1 MSETNSIKGR
11 HIVLPVKGMSCASC
25 AARIEKKVGEVDG
38 VDQAGVNFGAESVTV
53 DFDPDRTSPESIIQT
68 IKKIGFSVPTV
79 KRTFPVEAMTCASCV
94 SRVEKK
100 LRSLEGVTDAQVNLA
115 NERATVE
122 YLESRLGMKDFQD
135 ALEQIGYHVP
145 QEEIENLSNRDL
157 EEERHRQETR
167 LLTLKLVF
175 SGFAG
180 ALIMAGGMRDTLG
193 FLPAWE
199 PATYHFLF
207 FLLATPVQFWGG
219 WQFYRGAWTG
229 LKHGYADMNTLIAVG
244 TSVAYAYSVFAT
256 FFPSALKTFGSEV
269 LVYYDTSAMIITLV
283 LMGRLLEA
291 RAKGRASDAIKK
303 LIGLQPKTARV
314 EREGRE
320 LDIPVEQVVQD
331 DILLVRPGE
340 KIPVDGVLV
349 EWPTTIDESMI
360 TGESIPVEKQV
371 GDPVI
376 GASIN
381 KTGYFKMKAT
391 RLGKD
396 SVLAHII
403 KMVEEAQGS
412 KAPAQRLAD
421 QVAGIFVPTVIGLAS
436 LAFIV
441 WWVWGS
447 SLAVLP
453 TDPFLFAMMIFISVM
468 IIACPCALGL
478 ATPTAIMVGTGRGA
492 ELGVLIKGG
501 EILEQA
507 QKIDTVVFDKTGTL
521 TLGQPEVTDI
531 FIPPEQDMNDI
542 ELLSLAASLEK
553 GSEHP
558 LGEAVVAA
566 AAKRDILLAP
576 MEDFRALPGFGVQA
590 RVDGHDVVLGNRKLM
605 EEAGL
610 DLSGVE
616 NELEEWTREGKTPM
630 LVQVDGRLGGVMAA
644 ADQIKPHAIEA
655 VARLKQKGMKVVMIT
670 GDHALTARAVA
681 DVLGI
686 DEVLAE
692 VLPGDKANE
701 VKQLMEQ
708 GRFVAMVGDGIN
720 DAPALA
726 QAHIGIAMGS
736 GTDIA
741 METSDITL
749 MSQNLNAVV
758 DAIELSRSTLRKIK
772 QNLFWAFFYNILGIP
787 IAAGLLYPT
796 YGILLKPLFA
806 AAAMS
811 FSSVSVVSNSLLLKR
826 FKPTRESAR
835 S

>member
-1 MSETNSIKGR
+1 MSETYTFKGR
-11 HIVLPVKGMSCASC
+11 HLTLPVKGMTCASC
-25 AARIEKKVGEVDG
+25 ASRIEKKVGELDG
-38 VDQAGVNFGAESVTV
+38 VDQAGVNFGSESITV
-53 DFDPDRTSPESIIQT
+53 DFDPDRTSSDLIIQT
-68 IKKIGFSVPTV
+68 IEKIGFSVPTV
-79 KRTFPVEAMTCASCV
+79 KATFPVEGMTCASCV

-122 YLESRLGMKDFQD
+122 YLESHLGMKDFQN

-145 QEEIENLSNRDL
+145 QTEIENLSNRDL
-157 EEERHRQETR
+157 EQERHRQETR
-167 LLTLKLVF
+167 LLTLKLAV
-175 SGFAG
+175 SGFA
-180 ALIMAGGMRDTLG
+180 ALLIMAGGMRDMLG
-193 FLPAWE
+193 FLPAWQ
-199 PATYHFLF
+199 PATYHFIF

-219 WQFYRGAWTG
+219 GQFYKGTWTG

-244 TSVAYAYSVFAT
+244 TTVAYAYSVFAT
-256 FFPSALKTFGSEV
+256 FFPSVLKTFGPEV
-269 LVYYDTSAMIITLV
+269 LVYYDTSAMIIALV

-340 KIPVDGVLV
+340 KVPVDGVLV
-349 EWPTTIDESMI
+349 EWPTTIDESVI
-360 TGESIPVEKQV
+360 TGESMPVEKQV
-371 GDPVI
+371 GDSVI

-381 KTGYFKMKAT
+381 KTGYFKMRAT

-412 KAPAQRLAD
+412 KAPVQRLAD

-436 LAFIV
+436 LAFVI
-441 WWVWGS
+441 WWVWGA
-447 SLAVLP
+447 SLTALP
-453 TDPFLFAMMIFISVM
+453 TDSFLFAMMIFISVM

-501 EILEQA
+501 EILEQV
-507 QKIDTVVFDKTGTL
+507 QKVDTVVFDKTGTL

-531 FIPPEQDMNDI
+531 AIAPDQDMNDI
-542 ELLSLAASLEK
+542 ELLALAAALEK

-566 AAKRDILLAP
+566 ANKRDMVLPP
-576 MEDFRALPGFGVQA
+576 MQDFVVLPGFGAQA
-590 RVDGHDVVLGNRKLM
+590 RVDGHTVVIGNRKLM
-605 EEAGL
+605 EEADL
-610 DLSGVE
+610 DLSSVE
-616 NELEEWTREGKTPM
+616 TELGAWTREGKTPM
-630 LVQVDGRLGGVMAA
+630 LVQVDGRLGGVIAA
-644 ADQIKPHAIEA
+644 ADQIKPHAKEA

-670 GDHALTARAVA
+670 GDHARTAQAVA

-692 VLPGDKANE
+692 VLPGDKANA
-701 VKQLMEQ
+701 VKRLMEQ

-726 QAHIGIAMGS
+726 QAHIGIALGS

-749 MSQNLNAVV
+749 MSRNLNAVV

-787 IAAGLLYPT
+787 IAAGVLYPA

-826 FKPTRESAR
+826 FKPNR
-835 S
+835 

>member
-1 MSETNSIKGR
+1 MSETNTIKGS
-11 HIVLPVKGMSCASC
+11 HITFPVKGMTCASC
-25 AARIEKKVGEVDG
+25 ATRIEKKVGELEG
-38 VDQAGVNFGAESVTV
+38 VDQADVNFAAESITV
-53 DFDPDRTSPESIIQT
+53 DFDSDRTSPESIIQT
-68 IKKIGFSVPTV
+68 IEKIGFNVPTV
-79 KRTFPVEAMTCASCV
+79 KRVFPVEGMTCASCV

-100 LRSLEGVTDAQVNLA
+100 LRSLEGVTDAQINLA

-145 QEEIENLSNRDL
+145 QMEIENLSNRDL

-167 LLTLKLVF
+167 RLTLKLVF

-180 ALIMAGGMRDTLG
+180 ALIMAGGMRDALG

-219 WQFYRGAWTG
+219 WQFYKGTWTG
-229 LKHGYADMNTLIAVG
+229 LRHGYADMNTLIAVG

-256 FFPSALKTFGSEV
+256 FFPSALKTFGPEV
-269 LVYYDTSAMIITLV
+269 LVYYDTSAMIIALV

-303 LIGLQPKTARV
+303 LIGLQPKFARV
-314 EREGRE
+314 ERLGQE
-320 LDIPVEQVVQD
+320 LDIPVDQVVQD
-331 DILLVRPGE
+331 DIVLVRPGE
-340 KIPVDGVLV
+340 KIPVDGILV
-349 EWPTTIDESMI
+349 EGPTTIDESMI
-360 TGESIPVEKQV
+360 TGESIPVEKQIE
-371 GDPVI
+371 DPVI

-381 KTGYFKMKAT
+381 KTGYFKMRAT

-421 QVAGIFVPTVIGLAS
+421 QVAAVFVPTVIGLAS

-441 WWVWGS
+441 WWVWGA
-447 SLAVLP
+447 SLAALP

-478 ATPTAIMVGTGRGA
+478 ATPTAIMVGTGRAA
-492 ELGVLIKGG
+492 ELGILIKGG
-501 EILEQA
+501 AVLEQA
-507 QKIDTVVFDKTGTL
+507 QRIDTVVFDKTGTL

-531 FIPPEQDMNDI
+531 SIPPDQNMNDT

-566 AAKRDILLAP
+566 AKKRDIVLPP
-576 MEDFRALPGFGVQA
+576 MQDFKVLPGFGVQA
-590 RVDGHDVVLGNRKLM
+590 RVEGHDVVIGNRKLM

-610 DLSGVE
+610 DLSSVE
-616 NELEEWTREGKTPM
+616 NELEAWTREGKTPM
-630 LVQVDGRLGGVMAA
+630 LVQVDGRLGGAMAA

-655 VARLKQKGMKVVMIT
+655 VARLKQKGMKVIMIT

-681 DVLGI
+681 DELGI
-686 DEVLAE
+686 DDVLAE

-787 IAAGLLYPT
+787 IAAGMLYPA

-826 FKPTRESAR
+826 FRPSR
-835 S
+835 

>member
-1 MSETNSIKGR
+1 MSETNTIKNQ
-11 HIVLPVKGMSCASC
+11 HLTFPVKGMTCASC
-25 AARIEKKVGEVDG
+25 ASRIEKKVGELDG
-38 VDQAGVNFGAESVTV
+38 VDQAGVNFAAESVTV
-53 DFDPDRTSPESIIQT
+53 DFDPDRTSSDSIIQA
-68 IKKIGFSVPTV
+68 IEKIGFNVPTM
-79 KRTFPVEAMTCASCV
+79 KRVFPVEGMTCASCV

-115 NERATVE
+115 SERATVE
-122 YLESRLGMKDFQD
+122 YLESRLGMKDFQG

-145 QEEIENLSNRDL
+145 QAEIENLSNRDL
-157 EEERHRQETR
+157 EEERNRQETR
-167 LLTLKLVF
+167 RLTLKLVF
-175 SGFAG
+175 SGLAG

-199 PATYHFLF
+199 PSTWHALF

-219 WQFYRGAWTG
+219 WQFYRGTWTG

-244 TSVAYAYSVFAT
+244 TSVAYGYSVFAT
-256 FFPSALKTFGSEV
+256 FFPSALKTFGPEV
-269 LVYYDTSAMIITLV
+269 LVYYDTSAMIIALV

-303 LIGLQPKTARV
+303 LMGLQPKTARV

-320 LDIPVEQVVQD
+320 LDIPVEQVVQG
-331 DILLVRPGE
+331 DIILVRPGE
-340 KIPVDGVLV
+340 KIPVDGILL
-349 EWPTTIDESMI
+349 EGPTTIDESMI
-360 TGESIPVEKQV
+360 TGESLPVEKNMD
-371 GDPVI
+371 DPVI

-381 KTGYFKMKAT
+381 KTGYFKMRAT

-421 QVAGIFVPTVIGLAS
+421 QVAAIFVPTVIGLAS
-436 LAFIV
+436 LAFMV
-441 WWVWGS
+441 WWVFGDT
-447 SLAVLP
+447 LAALP
-453 TDPFLFAMMIFISVM
+453 TDPLLFAMMIFISVM

-478 ATPTAIMVGTGRGA
+478 ATPTAIMVGTGRAA
-492 ELGVLIKGG
+492 ELGILIKGG

-531 FIPPEQDMNDI
+531 FISPGQDMN
-542 ELLSLAASLEK
+542 ETQLLSLAASLEK

-566 AAKRDILLAP
+566 AKKRDLIVSA
-576 MEDFRALPGFGVQA
+576 MQDFKVLPGFGVQA
-590 RVDGHDVVLGNRKLM
+590 RVEGHDVVIGNRKLM

-610 DLSGVE
+610 DLSSVE
-616 NELEEWTREGKTPM
+616 NELEKWTRQGKTPL
-630 LVQVDGRLGGVMAA
+630 LVQVDGRLGGAMAA
-644 ADQIKPHAIEA
+644 ADQIKPHALEA
-655 VARLKQKGMKVVMIT
+655 VARLKQKGMKVIMIT
-670 GDHALTARAVA
+670 GDHARTARAVA
-681 DVLGI
+681 DVMGI

-692 VLPGDKANE
+692 VLPGDKARE

-736 GTDIA
+736 GTDVA

-749 MSQNLNAVV
+749 MSQNLNAVG

-787 IAAGLLYPT
+787 IAAGVLYPA

-826 FKPTRESAR
+826 FKPSRESIR
-835 S
+835 

>member
-1 MSETNSIKGR
+1 MSETNTIKDR
-11 HIVLPVKGMSCASC
+11 HIVLPVKGMTCASC
-25 AARIEKKVGEVDG
+25 ASRIEKKVGELDG
-38 VDQAGVNFGAESVTV
+38 VDQAGVNFAAESITV
-53 DFDPDRTSPESIIQT
+53 DFDPDRTSHESIIQT
-68 IKKIGFSVPTV
+68 IEKIGFSVPTV
-79 KRTFPVEAMTCASCV
+79 KQVFPVEGMTCASCV

-100 LRSLEGVTDAQVNLA
+100 LRSLDGVTDAQVNLA
-115 NERATVE
+115 SERATVE

-135 ALEQIGYHVP
+135 ALEQIGYHVS
-145 QEEIENLSNRDL
+145 QGEIKNLSSRDL

-167 LLTLKLVF
+167 QLTLKLVF
-175 SGFAG
+175 SGLAG
-180 ALIMAGGMRDTLG
+180 ILIMAGGMRDSLG

-199 PATYHFLF
+199 PSTYYGLF

-219 WQFYRGAWTG
+219 WQFYKGTWTG

-244 TSVAYAYSVFAT
+244 TSVAYAYSAFAT
-256 FFPSALKTFGSEV
+256 FFPSALKTFGAEV
-269 LVYYDTSAMIITLV
+269 LVYYDTSAMIIALV
-283 LMGRLLEA
+283 LMGRLMEA

-303 LIGLQPKTARV
+303 LIGLQPKFARV
-314 EREGRE
+314 ERLGKE
-320 LDIPVEQVVQD
+320 LDIPIDQVIQG
-331 DILLVRPGE
+331 DIVLVRPGE
-340 KIPVDGVLV
+340 KIPVDGILL
-349 EWPTTIDESMI
+349 EGPTTIDESMI
-360 TGESIPVEKQV
+360 TGESIPVEKQI
-371 GDPVI
+371 GDSVI

-381 KTGYFKMKAT
+381 KTGYFKMRAT

-421 QVAGIFVPTVIGLAS
+421 QVAAIFVPTVIGLAS

-441 WWVWGS
+441 WWVWGAS
-447 SLAVLP
+447 MTTLP

-478 ATPTAIMVGTGRGA
+478 ATPTAIMVGTGRAA
-492 ELGVLIKGG
+492 ELGILIKGG

-521 TLGQPEVTDI
+521 TLGQPEVVDI
-531 FIPPEQDMNDI
+531 FVTPELGMSEI

-566 AAKRDILLAP
+566 AKKRDIIVSS
-576 MEDFRALPGFGVQA
+576 MQDFKVLPGFGAQA
-590 RVDGHDVVLGNRKLM
+590 RVEGHDVVIGNRKLM
-605 EEAGL
+605 KEAGL
-610 DLSGVE
+610 DLSSVE
-616 NELEEWTREGKTPM
+616 SELEEWTREGKTPM
-630 LVQVDGRLGGVMAA
+630 LIQVDGRLAGAMSA
-644 ADQIKPHAIEA
+644 ADQIKPHAIDA
-655 VARLKQKGMKVVMIT
+655 LARLKKKGMKVVMIT
-670 GDHALTARAVA
+670 GDHSLTARAVA
-681 DVLGI
+681 DTLGI

-701 VKQLMEQ
+701 VKQLMAQ

-736 GTDIA
+736 GSDIA

-787 IAAGLLYPT
+787 IAAGVLYPA

-826 FKPTRESAR
+826 FQPFRES
-835 S
+835 SH

>member
-1 MSETNSIKGR
+1 MSETNTIKDR
-11 HIVLPVKGMSCASC
+11 HITLPVKGMSCASC
-25 AARIEKKVGEVDG
+25 ASRIEKKVGELDG
-38 VDQAGVNFGAESVTV
+38 VDQAGVNFGSESITV
-53 DFDPDRTSPESIIQT
+53 DFDPDRTSSESIIQT
-68 IKKIGFSVPTV
+68 IEKIGFSVPTV
-79 KRTFPVEAMTCASCV
+79 KRTFPVEGMTCASCV

-100 LRSLEGVTDAQVNLA
+100 LRNLDGVTDAQVNLA

-122 YLESRLGMKDFQD
+122 YLESHLGMKDFQD
-135 ALEQIGYHVP
+135 ALEQIGYHLPSV
-145 QEEIENLSNRDL
+145 EIESSSNRDL
-157 EEERHRQETR
+157 EEERHQQETR
-167 LLTLKLVF
+167 QLTLKLVC
-175 SGFAG
+175 SGIA
-180 ALIMAGGMRDTLG
+180 ALLIMAGGMRDLLG
-193 FLPAWE
+193 FLPQWE
-199 PATYHFLF
+199 AATYHWLF

-219 WQFYRGAWTG
+219 GQFYRGTWTG

-244 TSVAYAYSVFAT
+244 TTVAYAYSVFAT
-256 FFPSALKTFGSEV
+256 LFPSALKTFGPEV
-269 LVYYDTSAMIITLV
+269 LVYYDTSAMIIALV

-303 LIGLQPKTARV
+303 LIDLQPKTARV
-314 EREGRE
+314 ERDGRE
-320 LDIPVEQVVQD
+320 LDIPVDQVVQG

-340 KIPVDGVLV
+340 SVPVDGVLV
-349 EWPTTIDESMI
+349 EWPTTIDESVI
-360 TGESIPVEKQV
+360 TGESVPVEKQV

-412 KAPAQRLAD
+412 KAPVQRLAD

-436 LAFIV
+436 LTFIV
-441 WWVWGS
+441 WWFLGS
-447 SLAVLP
+447 SLAALP

-492 ELGVLIKGG
+492 ELGILIKGG

-531 FIPPEQDMNDI
+531 AIPPDQDMNDI
-542 ELLSLAASLEK
+542 ELLALAASLEK

-566 AAKRDILLAP
+566 ANKRDIVLPP
-576 MEDFRALPGFGVQA
+576 MQEFSVLPGFGAQA
-590 RVDGHDVVLGNRKLM
+590 RVDGHFVVVGNRKLM
-605 EEAGL
+605 EEEGL
-610 DLSGVE
+610 DLSSIE
-616 NELEEWTREGKTPM
+616 TELEAWTCEGKTPI
-630 LVQVDGRLGGVMAA
+630 LVQVDGHLGGVIAA
-644 ADQIKPHAIEA
+644 ADQIKPHAIET
-655 VARLKQKGMKVVMIT
+655 VARLKKKGMKVVMIT
-670 GDHALTARAVA
+670 GDHARTARSVA

-692 VLPGDKANE
+692 VLPGDKASE
-701 VKQLMEQ
+701 VKRLMEQ

-749 MSQNLNAVV
+749 MSRNLDAVV

-787 IAAGLLYPT
+787 IAAGVLYPA

-826 FKPTRESAR
+826 FQPTGKSAH
-835 S
+835 

>member
-1 MSETNSIKGR
+1 MT
-11 HIVLPVKGMSCASC
+11 CASC
-25 AARIEKKVGEVDG
+25 ASRIEKKVRELDG
-38 VDQAGVNFGAESVTV
+38 VDQAGVNFGAEFITV
-53 DFDPDRTSPESIIQT
+53 DFNPDRTSSDSIIQA
-68 IKKIGFSVPTV
+68 IEKIGFSVPV
-79 KRTFPVEAMTCASCV
+79 MKKAFHVEGMTCASCV

-100 LRSLEGVTDAQVNLA
+100 LRSLEGVANAQVNLA
-115 NERATVE
+115 SERATVE
-122 YLESRLGMKDFQD
+122 YLESRLGVKDFRD

-145 QEEIENLSNRDL
+145 QEETESLSNHNQ

-167 LLTLKLVF
+167 RLILKLVF
-175 SGFAG
+175 SGLTG
-180 ALIMAGGMRDTLG
+180 VLIMAGGMRGTLG

-199 PATYHFLF
+199 SSTYYVLF

-256 FFPSALKTFGSEV
+256 FFPSALQTFGPEV
-269 LVYYDTSAMIITLV
+269 LVYYDTSAIIIALV
-283 LMGRLLEA
+283 LMGRLMEA

-303 LIGLQPKTARV
+303 LIGLQPKIARV
-314 EREGRE
+314 EREGKE
-320 LDIPVEQVVQD
+320 LDIPVEQVIQD
-331 DILLVRPGE
+331 DIILVRSGE
-340 KIPVDGVLV
+340 KIPVDGILV
-349 EWPTTIDESMI
+349 EGAATTDESMI
-360 TGESIPVEKQV
+360 TGESLPVEKQV
-371 GDPVI
+371 GDLVI

-412 KAPAQRLAD
+412 KASAQRLAD
-421 QVAGIFVPTVIGLAS
+421 QVAAVFVPAVIGLAS
-436 LAFIV
+436 LAFTV
-441 WWVWGS
+441 WWVFGT
-447 SLAVLP
+447 SLAALP

-478 ATPTAIMVGTGRGA
+478 ATPTAIMVGTGRAA
-492 ELGVLIKGG
+492 ELGILIKGG

-507 QKIDTVVFDKTGTL
+507 QKVDTVVFDKTGTL
-521 TLGQPEVTDI
+521 TLGQPKVTDI
-531 FIPPEQDMNDI
+531 FTLSDQDMSDI

-566 AAKRDILLAP
+566 AKKRDIILP
-576 MEDFRALPGFGVQA
+576 SMQNFKVLPGFGVQA
-590 RVDGHDVVLGNRKLM
+590 RVKDHDVVIGNRKLM

-610 DLSGVE
+610 DLSSVE
-616 NELEEWTREGKTPM
+616 NELEEWARQGKTPI
-630 LVQVDGRLGGVMAA
+630 LVQVDGRLRGAMAT
-644 ADQIKPHAIEA
+644 ADQIKPHALET
-655 VARLKQKGMKVVMIT
+655 VVQLKQKGMKVIMIT
-670 GDHALTARAVA
+670 GDHAQTAHAVA
-681 DVLGI
+681 DVMGI

-692 VLPGDKANE
+692 VLPGDKANA

-708 GRFVAMVGDGIN
+708 GRFVAMLGDGIN

-772 QNLFWAFFYNILGIP
+772 QNLFWAFFYNILCIP
-787 IAAGLLYPT
+787 IAAGVLYPA

-826 FKPTRESAR
+826 FKPSRKSVC
-835 S
+835 

>member
-1 MSETNSIKGR
+1 MTF
-11 HIVLPVKGMSCASC
+11 PVKGMSCASC
-25 AARIEKKVGEVDG
+25 ATRIEKKVGELDG
-38 VDQAGVNFGAESVTV
+38 VEHAGVSFGSESVTV
-53 DFDPDRTSPESIIQT
+53 DFDPDRTSSDLIIQT
-68 IKKIGFSVPTV
+68 IEKIGFSVPTS
-79 KRTFPVEAMTCASCV
+79 KKTFPVKGMTCASCV

-100 LRSLEGVTDAQVNLA
+100 LRSLEGVTNAHVNLA

-157 EEERHRQETR
+157 EEERHRQDTR

-180 ALIMAGGMRDTLG
+180 ALIMAGGMRDTLV

-199 PATYHFLF
+199 PSTYHFLF

-219 WQFYRGAWTG
+219 WQFYRGTWTG
-229 LKHGYADMNTLIAVG
+229 LKHRYADMNTLIAVG
-244 TSVAYAYSVFAT
+244 TSAAYAYSVFGT
-256 FFPSALKTFGSEV
+256 FFPSALKTFGPEV
-269 LVYYDTSAMIITLV
+269 LVYYDTSAMIIALV

-340 KIPVDGVLV
+340 KVPVDGILV

-371 GDPVI
+371 GDTVI

-381 KTGYFKMKAT
+381 KTGYFKMRAT

-412 KAPAQRLAD
+412 KAPVQRLAD
-421 QVAGIFVPTVIGLAS
+421 QVAGIFVPAVIGFAS

-441 WWVWGS
+441 WWVWGA

-507 QKIDTVVFDKTGTL
+507 QRIDTVIFDKTGTL

-531 FIPPEQDMNDI
+531 FIPPDQDMNDV

-566 AAKRDILLAP
+566 AKKRDIILPP
-576 MEDFRALPGFGVQA
+576 MQDFKSLPGFGVQA
-590 RVDGHDVVLGNRKLM
+590 RVNDQVVVVGNRKLM
-605 EEAGL
+605 EEEGL
-610 DLSGVE
+610 DLSPVQDK
-616 NELEEWTREGKTPM
+616 LEEWTREGKTPM
-630 LVQVDGRLGGVMAA
+630 LVQVDGHLGGVMAA

-681 DVLGI
+681 DIMGI

-692 VLPGDKANE
+692 VLPGDKAKE
-701 VKQLMEQ
+701 VKRLMEE
-708 GRFVAMVGDGIN
+708 GRFVAMVGDGVN

-749 MSQNLNAVV
+749 MSRNLNAVV

-787 IAAGLLYPT
+787 IAAGMLYPA

-826 FKPTRESAR
+826 FKPSHESAR
-835 S
+835 

>member
-1 MSETNSIKGR
+1 MSETNTIKGS
-11 HIVLPVKGMSCASC
+11 HITFPVKGMTCASC
-25 AARIEKKVGEVDG
+25 ATRIEKKVGELEG
-38 VDQAGVNFGAESVTV
+38 VDQADVNFAAESITV
-53 DFDPDRTSPESIIQT
+53 DFDSDRTSPESIIQT
-68 IKKIGFSVPTV
+68 IEKIGFNVPTV
-79 KRTFPVEAMTCASCV
+79 KRVFPVEGMTCASCV

-100 LRSLEGVTDAQVNLA
+100 LRSLEGVTDAQINLA

-145 QEEIENLSNRDL
+145 QMEIENLSNRDL

-167 LLTLKLVF
+167 RLTLKLVF

-180 ALIMAGGMRDTLG
+180 ALIMAGGMRDALG

-219 WQFYRGAWTG
+219 WQFYKGTWTG
-229 LKHGYADMNTLIAVG
+229 LRHGYADMNTLIAVG

-269 LVYYDTSAMIITLV
+269 LVYYDTSAMIIALV

-303 LIGLQPKTARV
+303 LIGLQPKFARV
-314 EREGRE
+314 ERLGQE
-320 LDIPVEQVVQD
+320 LDIPVDQVVQD
-331 DILLVRPGE
+331 DIVLVRPGE
-340 KIPVDGVLV
+340 KIPVDGILV
-349 EWPTTIDESMI
+349 EGPTTIDESMI
-360 TGESIPVEKQV
+360 TGESIPVEKQIE
-371 GDPVI
+371 DPVI

-381 KTGYFKMKAT
+381 KTGYFKMRAT

-421 QVAGIFVPTVIGLAS
+421 QVAAVFVPTVIGLAS

-441 WWVWGS
+441 WWVWGA
-447 SLAVLP
+447 SLAALP

-478 ATPTAIMVGTGRGA
+478 ATPTAIMVGTGRAA
-492 ELGVLIKGG
+492 ELGILIKGG
-501 EILEQA
+501 AVLEQA
-507 QKIDTVVFDKTGTL
+507 QRIDTVVFDKTGTL

-531 FIPPEQDMNDI
+531 SIPPDQNMNDT

-566 AAKRDILLAP
+566 AKKRDIVLPP
-576 MEDFRALPGFGVQA
+576 MQDFKVLPGFGVQA
-590 RVDGHDVVLGNRKLM
+590 RVEGHDVVIGNRKLM

-610 DLSGVE
+610 DLSSVE
-616 NELEEWTREGKTPM
+616 NELEAWTREGKTPM
-630 LVQVDGRLGGVMAA
+630 LVQVDGRLGGAMAA

-655 VARLKQKGMKVVMIT
+655 VARLKQKGMKVIMIT

-681 DVLGI
+681 DELGI
-686 DEVLAE
+686 DDVLAE

-787 IAAGLLYPT
+787 IAAGMLYPA

-826 FKPTRESAR
+826 FRPSR
-835 S
+835 

>member
-1 MSETNSIKGR
+1 MSETNTIKDR
-11 HIVLPVKGMSCASC
+11 HLTLPVKGMTCASC
-25 AARIEKKVGEVDG
+25 ASRIEKKVGELDG
-38 VDQAGVNFGAESVTV
+38 VDQAGVNFAAESIAV
-53 DFDPDRTSPESIIQT
+53 DFDPDRASPELIIQT
-68 IKKIGFSVPTV
+68 IEKIGFSVPTV
-79 KRTFPVEAMTCASCV
+79 KRTFPIEGMTCASCV

-100 LRSLEGVTDAQVNLA
+100 LLSLEGVTDAQVNLA
-115 NERATVE
+115 SERATVE
-122 YLESRLGMKDFQD
+122 YLESRLGMKDFQT
-135 ALEQIGYHVP
+135 ALEQIDYHVP
-145 QEEIENLSNRDL
+145 QQEIENLSNRDQ
-157 EEERHRQETR
+157 EEEWRRQETR
-167 LLTLKLVF
+167 QLTLKLIF
-175 SGFAG
+175 SGLAG
-180 ALIMAGGMRDTLG
+180 MIIMAGGMQDTLG

-199 PATYHFLF
+199 SSTYYVLF

-219 WQFYRGAWTG
+219 WQFYRGTWTG

-244 TSVAYAYSVFAT
+244 TSAAYAYSVFAT
-256 FFPSALKTFGSEV
+256 FFPSALQTFGQEV
-269 LVYYDTSAMIITLV
+269 LVYYDTAAIIIALV
-283 LMGRLLEA
+283 LMGRLMEA

-303 LIGLQPKTARV
+303 LMSLQAKTARV
-314 EREGRE
+314 ERDGKE
-320 LDIPVEQVVQD
+320 LDIPVEQVIEDYIV
-331 DILLVRPGE
+331 LVRPGE
-340 KIPVDGVLV
+340 KIPVDGILL
-349 EWPTTIDESMI
+349 EGPTTIDESMI
-360 TGESIPVEKQV
+360 TGESLPVEKQI

-421 QVAGIFVPTVIGLAS
+421 QVAAVFVPTVIGLAS
-436 LAFIV
+436 LAFMV
-441 WWVWGS
+441 WWIFGD

-478 ATPTAIMVGTGRGA
+478 ATPTAIMVGTGRAA
-492 ELGVLIKGG
+492 ELGILIKGG

-507 QKIDTVVFDKTGTL
+507 QRIDTVVFDKTGTL
-521 TLGQPEVTDI
+521 TLGQPEVTNI
-531 FIPPEQDMNDI
+531 FIPPGQDMNEI
-542 ELLSLAASLEK
+542 KLLSLAAALEK

-566 AAKRDILLAP
+566 AKKRDIILPA
-576 MEDFRALPGFGVQA
+576 MQDFKVLPGFGVQA
-590 RVDGHDVVLGNRKLM
+590 RVEGHDVVIGNRKLM

-610 DLSGVE
+610 DLSSVE
-616 NELEEWTREGKTPM
+616 NELEEWTRQGKTPM

-644 ADQIKPHAIEA
+644 ADQIKPHSIEA
-655 VARLKQKGMKVVMIT
+655 VARLKQKGMKVIMIT
-670 GDHALTARAVA
+670 GDHSKTARAVA
-681 DVLGI
+681 DELGI

-692 VLPGDKANE
+692 VLPGDKANA

-741 METSDITL
+741 MESSDISL

-787 IAAGLLYPT
+787 IAAGVLYPA

-826 FKPTRESAR
+826 FKPSRESAR
-835 S
+835 

>member
-1 MSETNSIKGR
+1 MSETNTIKGR
-11 HIVLPVKGMSCASC
+11 HLILPVKGMTCASC
-25 AARIEKKVGEVDG
+25 ASRIEKKVGELDG
-38 VDQAGVNFGAESVTV
+38 VEQAGVNFAAESVTV

-68 IKKIGFSVPTV
+68 IEKIGFSVPSV
-79 KRTFPVEAMTCASCV
+79 RRTFLVEGMTCASCV

-100 LRSLEGVTDAQVNLA
+100 LRSLDGVTDAQVNLA
-115 NERATVE
+115 NERATVK
-122 YLESRLGMKDFQD
+122 YLESRLGMRDFQD

-145 QEEIENLSNRDL
+145 QEEIENLSNRDV

-167 LLTLKLVF
+167 QLTLKLVV
-175 SGFAG
+175 SGLAG
-180 ALIMAGGMRDTLG
+180 LLIMAGGMRDSLG

-199 PATYHFLF
+199 PSTWYVLF

-219 WQFYRGAWTG
+219 WQFYRGTWTG
-229 LKHGYADMNTLIAVG
+229 LRHGYADMNTLIAVG

-256 FFPSALKTFGSEV
+256 FFPSALQSFGPEV

-303 LIGLQPKTARV
+303 LMGLQPKTARV

-320 LDIPVEQVVQD
+320 LDIPVEQVVEGE
-331 DILLVRPGE
+331 IILVRPGE
-340 KIPVDGVLV
+340 KIPVDGILL
-349 EWPTTIDESMI
+349 EGPTTIDESMI
-360 TGESIPVEKQV
+360 TGESIPADKQI

-381 KTGYFKMKAT
+381 KTGYFKMRAT

-421 QVAGIFVPTVIGLAS
+421 QVAAIFVPTVIGLAS
-436 LAFIV
+436 LAFVI

-447 SLAVLP
+447 SMTALP

-478 ATPTAIMVGTGRGA
+478 ATPTAIMVGTGRAA
-492 ELGVLIKGG
+492 ELGILIKGG

-507 QKIDTVVFDKTGTL
+507 QRIDTVVFDKTGTL

-531 FIPPEQDMNDI
+531 FIPPGQGMNDI
-542 ELLSLAASLEK
+542 ELLALAASLEK

-566 AAKRDILLAP
+566 AKSRDIIVPA
-576 MEDFRALPGFGVQA
+576 MQDFKVLPGFGVQA
-590 RVDGHDVVLGNRKLM
+590 RVEGHDVVIGNRKLM
-605 EEAGL
+605 QEAGL
-610 DLSGVE
+610 DLTSIE
-616 NELEEWTREGKTPM
+616 NKLEEWTRQGKTPM

-644 ADQIKPHAIEA
+644 ADQIKPQAREA

-670 GDHALTARAVA
+670 GDHSKTARAVA
-681 DVLGI
+681 DALGI
-686 DEVLAE
+686 DEVRSE

-787 IAAGLLYPT
+787 IAAGVLYPA

-826 FKPTRESAR
+826 FKPSRESVR
-835 S
+835 

>member
-1 MSETNSIKGR
+1 
-11 HIVLPVKGMSCASC
+11 MSCASC
-25 AARIEKKVGEVDG
+25 ASRIEKKVGELDG
-38 VDQAGVNFGAESVTV
+38 VDQAGVNFGSESITV
-53 DFDPDRTSPESIIQT
+53 DFDPGRTSSESIIQT
-68 IKKIGFSVPTV
+68 IEKIGFSVPTV
-79 KRTFPVEAMTCASCV
+79 KRTFPVEGMTCASCV
-94 SRVEKK
+94 SRVEKQ
-100 LRSLEGVTDAQVNLA
+100 LRDLDGVTDAQVNLA

-122 YLESRLGMKDFQD
+122 YLESHLEMKDFQK
-135 ALEQIGYHVP
+135 ALQHIGYQVP
-145 QEEIENLSNRDL
+145 SVEIENLSSRDL

-167 LLTLKLVF
+167 QLTLKLAC
-175 SGFAG
+175 SGFA
-180 ALIMAGGMRDTLG
+180 ALLIMAGGMRDLLG
-193 FLPAWE
+193 FLPQWE
-199 PATYHFLF
+199 PTTYHWLF

-219 WQFYRGAWTG
+219 GQFYRGTWTG

-244 TSVAYAYSVFAT
+244 TTVAYGYSVFAT
-256 FFPSALKTFGSEV
+256 FFPQGLKALGPEV
-269 LVYYDTSAMIITLV
+269 LVYYDTSAMIIALV

-303 LIGLQPKTARV
+303 LIDLQPKTARV
-314 EREGRE
+314 ERNGRE
-320 LDIPVEQVVQD
+320 LDIPVEQVVRG

-340 KIPVDGVLV
+340 SVPVDGVLV
-349 EWPTTIDESMI
+349 EWPTTIDESVI

-381 KTGYFKMKAT
+381 KTGYFKMEAT

-412 KAPAQRLAD
+412 KAPVQRLAD
-421 QVAGIFVPTVIGLAS
+421 RVAGIFVPTVMGLAS

-441 WWVWGS
+441 WWVWGA
-447 SLAVLP
+447 SLVALP

-531 FIPPEQDMNDI
+531 AIPPDQDMNDI
-542 ELLSLAASLEK
+542 ELLALAAALEK

-566 AAKRDILLAP
+566 ANKRDIVLPP
-576 MEDFRALPGFGVQA
+576 MQEFRVLPGFGAQA
-590 RVDGHDVVLGNRKLM
+590 RVDGHFVVVGNRKLM
-605 EEAGL
+605 EEEGL
-610 DLSGVE
+610 DLSSVE
-616 NELEEWTREGKTPM
+616 TELEAWTREGKTPM
-630 LVQVDGRLGGVMAA
+630 LVQVDGRLGGVIAA

-655 VARLKQKGMKVVMIT
+655 VAQLKKKGMKVVMIT
-670 GDHALTARAVA
+670 GDHARTARSVA

-686 DEVLAE
+686 DEVFAE
-692 VLPGDKANE
+692 VLPGDKASE
-701 VKQLMEQ
+701 VKRLMDQ

-749 MSQNLNAVV
+749 MSRNLNAVV

-772 QNLFWAFFYNILGIP
+772 QNLFWAFFYNVLGIP
-787 IAAGLLYPT
+787 IAAGVLYPA

-826 FKPTRESAR
+826 FQPTGKSAR
-835 S
+835 

>member
-1 MSETNSIKGR
+1 MSEISTNKGR
-11 HIVLPVKGMSCASC
+11 HITLPVQGMSCASC
-25 AARIEKKVGEVDG
+25 AARIEKKIGELEGVG
-38 VDQAGVNFGAESVTV
+38 QAGVNFGSESISV
-53 DFDPDRTSPESIIQT
+53 DFDPDRTSSDSIIQT
-68 IKKIGFSVPTV
+68 IEKIGFSVPTV
-79 KRTFPVEAMTCASCV
+79 KATFPVEGMTCASCV

-100 LRSLEGVTDAQVNLA
+100 LRGLDGVTDVQVNLA

-122 YLESRLGMKDFQD
+122 YLDSHLGMKEFQS

-145 QEEIENLSNRDL
+145 QGDIENLSNRDL
-157 EEERHRQETR
+157 EEKRHQHETR
-167 LLTLKLVF
+167 QLTLKLVF
-175 SGFAG
+175 SGFA
-180 ALIMAGGMRDTLG
+180 ALLIMVGGMRGTLG
-193 FLPAWE
+193 FLPEWE
-199 PATYHFLF
+199 LTTYHLLF

-219 WQFYRGAWTG
+219 WQFYRGTWTG

-244 TSVAYAYSVFAT
+244 TTVAYAYSVFAT
-256 FFPSALKTFGSEV
+256 FFPSALKAFGTEV
-269 LVYYDTSAMIITLV
+269 LVYYDTSAMIIALV

-340 KIPVDGVLV
+340 KVPVDGVLV
-349 EWPTTIDESMI
+349 EWPTTIDESVI
-360 TGESIPVEKQV
+360 TGESMPVEKQV

-381 KTGYFKMKAT
+381 KTGYFKMRAT

-412 KAPAQRLAD
+412 KAPVQRLAD

-441 WWVWGS
+441 WWVWGN
-447 SLAVLP
+447 SLAALP

-531 FIPPEQDMNDI
+531 AIPPDQDMNDI
-542 ELLSLAASLEK
+542 ELLALAASLEK

-566 AAKRDILLAP
+566 AKKRDIVLPL
-576 MEDFRALPGFGVQA
+576 MEDFRVLPGFGAQA
-590 RVDGHDVVLGNRKLM
+590 RVDGHDVVIGNRKLM

-610 DLSGVE
+610 DLSSVE
-616 NELEEWTREGKTPM
+616 TELEVWTQEGKTPM
-630 LVQVDGRLGGVMAA
+630 LVQVDGYFGGVIAA
-644 ADQIKPHAIEA
+644 ADQIKPHAKEA

-670 GDHALTARAVA
+670 GDHARTARAVA

-701 VKQLMEQ
+701 VKRLMEQ

-736 GTDIA
+736 GTDVA

-749 MSQNLNAVV
+749 MSRNLNAVA
-758 DAIELSRSTLRKIK
+758 DAIDLSRSTLRKIK

-787 IAAGLLYPT
+787 IAAGVLYPA

-826 FKPTRESAR
+826 FKPSRKSAR
-835 S
+835 

>member
-1 MSETNSIKGR
+1 MSEIITNKDEQIT
-11 HIVLPVKGMSCASC
+11 LPVQGMSCASC
-25 AARIEKKVGEVDG
+25 ATRIEKKVGEMEG
-38 VDQAGVNFGAESVTV
+38 VDQAGVNFGAESITV
-53 DFDPDRTSPESIIQT
+53 GFNPDRTSAESIIQT
-68 IKKIGFSVPTV
+68 IEKIGFNVPTV
-79 KRTFPVEAMTCASCV
+79 KVTFPVEGMTCASCV

-100 LRSLEGVTDAQVNLA
+100 LRSLSGVTDVQVNLA
-115 NERATVE
+115 SERATVE
-122 YLESRLGMKDFQD
+122 YLESRLGMKEFQS

-145 QEEIENLSNRDL
+145 QGDIENVSNREL
-157 EEERHRQETR
+157 EDRRHQHETR
-167 LLTLKLVF
+167 QLTLKLVF
-175 SGFAG
+175 SGFASL
-180 ALIMAGGMRDTLG
+180 LIMAGSMRDMLG
-193 FLPAWE
+193 FLPDWE
-199 PATYHFLF
+199 LKTYHLLF

-219 WQFYRGAWTG
+219 WQFYRGTWAG

-244 TSVAYAYSVFAT
+244 TTVAYAYSVFAT
-256 FFPSALKTFGSEV
+256 FFPSALKAFGTEV
-269 LVYYDTSAMIITLV
+269 SVYYDTSAMIIALV

-340 KIPVDGVLV
+340 KVPVDGVLV
-349 EWPTTIDESMI
+349 EWPTTIDESVI
-360 TGESIPVEKQV
+360 TGESMPVEKQV

-381 KTGYFKMKAT
+381 KTGYFKMRAT

-412 KAPAQRLAD
+412 KAPVQRLAD
-421 QVAGIFVPTVIGLAS
+421 QVAGIFVPVVIGFAS
-436 LAFIV
+436 LSFIV
-441 WWVWGS
+441 WWVWGD
-447 SLAVLP
+447 SLTALP

-501 EILEQA
+501 ETLEQV
-507 QKIDTVVFDKTGTL
+507 QKVDTVVFDKTGTL

-531 FIPPEQDMNDI
+531 VISPEQDMNDI
-542 ELLSLAASLEK
+542 ELLALAASLEK

-558 LGEAVVAA
+558 LGEAIVAA
-566 AAKRDILLAP
+566 AKKRDIVLPL
-576 MEDFRALPGFGVQA
+576 MEDFKVLPGFGAQA
-590 RVDGHDVVLGNRKLM
+590 RVDGHNVVIGNRKLM

-610 DLSGVE
+610 DLSSVE
-616 NELEEWTREGKTPM
+616 TELDVWTREGKTPM
-630 LVQVDGRLGGVMAA
+630 LVQVDGQFGGAIAA
-644 ADQIKPHAIEA
+644 ADQIKPHAKEA
-655 VARLKQKGMKVVMIT
+655 VARLKRKGMKVVMIT
-670 GDHALTARAVA
+670 GDNARTAQAVA

-701 VKQLMEQ
+701 VKRLMEQ

-736 GTDIA
+736 GTDVA

-749 MSQNLNAVV
+749 MSRNLNAVA
-758 DAIELSRSTLRKIK
+758 DAIELSRSTLSKIK

-787 IAAGLLYPT
+787 IAAGVLYPA

-806 AAAMS
+806 AVAMS

-826 FKPTRESAR
+826 FKPSGGSAR
-835 S
+835 

>member
-1 MSETNSIKGR
+1 MSETNTFKGQ
-11 HIVLPVKGMSCASC
+11 HLTLPVKGMTCASC
-25 AARIEKKVGEVDG
+25 ASRIEKKVGELDG
-38 VDQAGVNFGAESVTV
+38 VDQAGVNFGSKSITV
-53 DFDPDRTSPESIIQT
+53 DFDPDRTSSDSIIQT
-68 IKKIGFSVPTV
+68 IEKIGFNVPTV
-79 KRTFPVEAMTCASCV
+79 KATFPVEGMTCASCV

-122 YLESRLGMKDFQD
+122 YLESHLGMKDFQN

-145 QEEIENLSNRDL
+145 QTEIENLSNRDL
-157 EEERHRQETR
+157 EQERHRQETR
-167 LLTLKLVF
+167 LLTLKLAV
-175 SGFAG
+175 SGFA
-180 ALIMAGGMRDTLG
+180 ALLIMVGGMRNMLG
-193 FLPAWE
+193 FLPAWQ
-199 PATYHFLF
+199 PATYHFIF

-219 WQFYRGAWTG
+219 GQFYKGTWIG

-244 TSVAYAYSVFAT
+244 TTVAYAYSVFAT
-256 FFPSALKTFGSEV
+256 FFPSALKTFGPEV
-269 LVYYDTSAMIITLV
+269 LVYYDTSAMITALV

-291 RAKGRASDAIKK
+291 RAKGRASDSIKK
-303 LIGLQPKTARV
+303 LIGLQSKTARV

-340 KIPVDGVLV
+340 KVPVDGVLV
-349 EWPTTIDESMI
+349 EWPTTIDESVI
-360 TGESIPVEKQV
+360 TGESMPVEKQV
-371 GDPVI
+371 GDSVI

-381 KTGYFKMKAT
+381 KTGYFKMRAT

-403 KMVEEAQGS
+403 RMVEEAQGS
-412 KAPAQRLAD
+412 KAPVQRLAD

-436 LAFIV
+436 LAFII
-441 WWVWGS
+441 WWVWGA
-447 SLAVLP
+447 SLTTLP
-453 TDPFLFAMMIFISVM
+453 TDSFLFAMMIFISVM

-501 EILEQA
+501 EILEQV
-507 QKIDTVVFDKTGTL
+507 QKVDTVVFDKTGTL
-521 TLGQPEVTDI
+521 TLGQPEVADI
-531 FIPPEQDMNDI
+531 AIAPDQDMNDI
-542 ELLSLAASLEK
+542 ELLALAAALEK

-566 AAKRDILLAP
+566 ANKRDMVLPP
-576 MEDFRALPGFGVQA
+576 MQDFAVLPGFGAQA
-590 RVDGHDVVLGNRKLM
+590 RVDGHAVVIGNRKLM
-605 EEAGL
+605 EKAGL
-610 DLSGVE
+610 DLSSVE
-616 NELEEWTREGKTPM
+616 TELGAWTREGKTPM
-630 LVQVDGRLGGVMAA
+630 LVQVDGRLGGVIAA
-644 ADQIKPHAIEA
+644 ADQIKPHAKEA

-670 GDHALTARAVA
+670 GDHARTAQAVA

-692 VLPGDKANE
+692 VLPGDKANA
-701 VKQLMEQ
+701 VKRLMEQ

-736 GTDIA
+736 GTDVA

-749 MSQNLNAVV
+749 ISHNLNAVV

-787 IAAGLLYPT
+787 IAAGVLYPA

-826 FKPTRESAR
+826 FKPKR
-835 S
+835 

>member
-1 MSETNSIKGR
+1 MFETNTFKGR
-11 HIVLPVKGMSCASC
+11 HITLLVKGMTCASC
-25 AARIEKKVGEVDG
+25 AARIEKKVGELEG
-38 VDQAGVNFGAESVTV
+38 VEQAGVNFGSESVSV
-53 DFDPDRTSPESIIQT
+53 DFDPDRTSPESIIQ
-68 IKKIGFSVPTV
+68 IIENIGFSVPMV
-79 KRTFPVEAMTCASCV
+79 KRTFPVEGMTCASCV

-100 LRSLEGVTDAQVNLA
+100 LKSLEGVKDAQVNLA
-115 NERATVE
+115 SERATVE
-122 YLESRLGMKDFQD
+122 YLESRLGMKEFQD

-145 QEEIENLSNRDL
+145 QGEIENLSDRDL
-157 EEERHRQETR
+157 EAERRRQETR

-180 ALIMAGGMRDTLG
+180 LLIMAGGMRDTLG
-193 FLPAWE
+193 FLPDWE
-199 PATYHFLF
+199 PGTYHFLF

-219 WQFYRGAWTG
+219 WQFYRGTWTG

-256 FFPSALKTFGSEV
+256 FFPSALKTFGPEV
-269 LVYYDTSAMIITLV
+269 LVYFDTSTMIIALV

-331 DILLVRPGE
+331 DIVLVRPGE
-340 KIPVDGVLV
+340 KVPVDGILV

-360 TGESIPVEKQV
+360 TGESIPVDKQV

-381 KTGYFKMKAT
+381 KTGYFKMRAT

-412 KAPAQRLAD
+412 KAPVQRLAD
-421 QVAGIFVPTVIGLAS
+421 QVAGIFVPAVIGLAS

-441 WWVWGS
+441 WWIWGS
-447 SLAVLP
+447 SLADLP
-453 TDPFLFAMMIFISVM
+453 TSPFLFAMMIFISVM

-531 FIPPEQDMNDI
+531 AIPPDQDMNDI
-542 ELLSLAASLEK
+542 ELLSLAAALEK

-566 AAKRDILLAP
+566 AKKRDIILPP
-576 MEDFRALPGFGVQA
+576 MQDFKALPGFGVQA
-590 RVDGHDVVLGNRKLM
+590 VVDGHDVVIGNRKLM
-605 EEAGL
+605 EDAGL
-610 DLSGVE
+610 DLSPVE

-630 LVQVDGRLGGVMAA
+630 LVQVNGYLGGAIAA
-644 ADQIKPHAIEA
+644 SDQIKPHAIEA

-701 VKQLMEQ
+701 VKRLMEQ

-758 DAIELSRSTLRKIK
+758 DAIDLSRSTLKKIK

-787 IAAGLLYPT
+787 IAAGVLYPA

-811 FSSVSVVSNSLLLKR
+811 FSSVSVVTNSLLLKR
-826 FKPTRESAR
+826 FKPFRGSAR
-835 S
+835 

>member
-1 MSETNSIKGR
+1 MSVTNTVKGQQ
-11 HIVLPVKGMSCASC
+11 ITFPVKGMTCASC
-25 AARIEKKVGEVDG
+25 AARIEKKVGELGG
-38 VDQAGVNFGAESVTV
+38 VEQAGVNFGAESITV
-53 DFDPDRTSPESIIQT
+53 GFDPVRTSPDLIIKT
-68 IKKIGFSVPTV
+68 IEKIGFSVPKV
-79 KRTFPVEAMTCASCV
+79 KRSFPVEGMTCASCV

-100 LRSLEGVTDAQVNLA
+100 LRNLEGVTDAQVNLA
-115 NERATVE
+115 SERATVE
-122 YLESRLGMKDFQD
+122 YLESRLGLKDFQE

-145 QEEIENLSNRDL
+145 QEEVENLSSRDL

-167 LLTLKLVF
+167 LLTLKLLF
-175 SGFAG
+175 SGLAG
-180 ALIMAGGMRDTLG
+180 ILVMAGGMRDTLG

-199 PATYHFLF
+199 PTTYHILF

-219 WQFYRGAWTG
+219 EQFYRGTWTG

-244 TSVAYAYSVFAT
+244 TSVAYGYSVFAT
-256 FFPSALKTFGSEV
+256 FFPSALKTFGSEI
-269 LVYYDTSAMIITLV
+269 LVYYDTSAMIIALV

-340 KIPVDGVLV
+340 KVPVDGVLV

-391 RLGKD
+391 RLGKE

-412 KAPAQRLAD
+412 KAPVQRLAD
-421 QVAGIFVPTVIGLAS
+421 QVAGIFVPVVISLAS
-436 LAFIV
+436 FAFIV
-441 WWVWGS
+441 WWVWGA
-447 SLAVLP
+447 SLTALP
-453 TDPFLFAMMIFISVM
+453 TDPLLFAMMIFISVM

-531 FIPPEQDMNDI
+531 FIPPDQDMNDI
-542 ELLSLAASLEK
+542 ELLALAASLEK

-566 AAKRDILLAP
+566 AEKRDILLAP
-576 MEDFRALPGFGVQA
+576 MQDFQALPGFGVQA
-590 RVDGHDVVLGNRKLM
+590 RVDDHEVVVGNRKLM

-610 DLSGVE
+610 DLSAFE

-630 LVQVDGRLGGVMAA
+630 LVQVDGRFGGAIAA
-644 ADQIKPHAIEA
+644 ADQIKPHAMEA
-655 VARLKQKGMKVVMIT
+655 VARLRQQGMKVVMIT
-670 GDHALTARAVA
+670 GDHARTARAVA
-681 DVLGI
+681 DTLGI

-701 VKQLMEQ
+701 VKRLMDE

-736 GTDIA
+736 GTDVA

-749 MSQNLNAVV
+749 MSKNLNAVV

-787 IAAGLLYPT
+787 IAAGVLYPA

-826 FKPTRESAR
+826 FRPSR
-835 S
+835 

>member
-1 MSETNSIKGR
+1 MSETNTIKGR
-11 HIVLPVKGMSCASC
+11 HIVLPVKGMTCASC
-25 AARIEKKVGEVDG
+25 ASRIEKKVGELDG
-38 VDQAGVNFGAESVTV
+38 VDQAGVNFGSESITV
-53 DFDPDRTSPESIIQT
+53 DFDSDRTSPESIIQT
-68 IKKIGFSVPTV
+68 IKKIGFNVPMV
-79 KRTFPVEAMTCASCV
+79 KRIFPVEGMTCASCV

-145 QEEIENLSNRDL
+145 QKEIEDLSNRDQ

-167 LLTLKLVF
+167 RLTLKLVF

-180 ALIMAGGMRDTLG
+180 ALIMAGGMRGALG

-199 PATYHFLF
+199 PSTYYVLF

-219 WQFYRGAWTG
+219 WQFYKGTWTG

-256 FFPSALKTFGSEV
+256 FFPSALKTFGPEV
-269 LVYYDTSAMIITLV
+269 LVYYDTSAMIIALV

-303 LIGLQPKTARV
+303 LMGLQPKTARV
-314 EREGRE
+314 ERDGKE
-320 LDIPVEQVVQD
+320 LDIPVDQVIQD
-331 DILLVRPGE
+331 DIVLVRPGE
-340 KIPVDGVLV
+340 KIPVDGILV
-349 EWPTTIDESMI
+349 EGPTTIDESMI
-360 TGESIPVEKQV
+360 TGESIPADKQA

-403 KMVEEAQGS
+403 QMVEEAQGS
-412 KAPAQRLAD
+412 KAPVQRLAD
-421 QVAGIFVPTVIGLAS
+421 QVAAVFVPTVIALAS
-436 LAFIV
+436 LAFVV
-441 WWVWGS
+441 WWIWGAS
-447 SLAVLP
+447 MVTLP

-478 ATPTAIMVGTGRGA
+478 ATPTAIMVGTGRAA
-492 ELGVLIKGG
+492 ELGILIKGG
-501 EILEQA
+501 DILEQA

-531 FIPPEQDMNDI
+531 FIPPGQDMNDTK
-542 ELLSLAASLEK
+542 LLSLAASLEK

-566 AAKRDILLAP
+566 AKKRDIVLP
-576 MEDFRALPGFGVQA
+576 SMQDFKVLPGFGVQA
-590 RVDGHDVVLGNRKLM
+590 RVEGHNVVVGNRKLM

-610 DLSGVE
+610 DLSAVE
-616 NELEEWTREGKTPM
+616 NKLETWAREGKTPM

-644 ADQIKPHAIEA
+644 ADQIKPHSVEA
-655 VARLKQKGMKVVMIT
+655 VARLKQKGMKVIMIT
-670 GDHALTARAVA
+670 GDHARTARTVA
-681 DVLGI
+681 DELGI

-692 VLPGDKANE
+692 VLPGDKANQ

-787 IAAGLLYPT
+787 IAAGVLYPA
-796 YGILLKPLFA
+796 YGLLLKPLFA

-826 FKPTRESAR
+826 FKPSRGPVQ
-835 S
+835 

>member
-1 MSETNSIKGR
+1 MSETNTFKGQ
-11 HIVLPVKGMSCASC
+11 HLTLPVKGMTCASC
-25 AARIEKKVGEVDG
+25 ASRIEKKVGELDG
-38 VDQAGVNFGAESVTV
+38 VDQAGVNFGSESITV
-53 DFDPDRTSPESIIQT
+53 DFDSDRTSSDLIIQT
-68 IKKIGFSVPTV
+68 IEKIGFIVPTV
-79 KRTFPVEAMTCASCV
+79 KATFPVEGMTCASCV

-122 YLESRLGMKDFQD
+122 YLESHLGMKDFQD
-135 ALEQIGYHVP
+135 ALEQIGYHIP
-145 QEEIENLSNRDL
+145 QTEIENLSNRDL
-157 EEERHRQETR
+157 EQERHRQETR
-167 LLTLKLVF
+167 SLTLKLAV
-175 SGFAG
+175 SGFA
-180 ALIMAGGMRDTLG
+180 ALLIMAGGMRDMLG
-193 FLPAWE
+193 FLPAWQ
-199 PATYHFLF
+199 PATYHFIF

-219 WQFYRGAWTG
+219 GQFYKGMWTG

-244 TSVAYAYSVFAT
+244 TTVAYAYSVFAT
-256 FFPSALKTFGSEV
+256 FFPSALKTFGPEV
-269 LVYYDTSAMIITLV
+269 LVYYDTSAMIIALV

-340 KIPVDGVLV
+340 KVPVDGVLV
-349 EWPTTIDESMI
+349 EWPTTIDESVI
-360 TGESIPVEKQV
+360 TGESMPVEKQV
-371 GDPVI
+371 GDSVI

-381 KTGYFKMKAT
+381 KTGYFKMRAT

-412 KAPAQRLAD
+412 KAPVQRLAD
-421 QVAGIFVPTVIGLAS
+421 QVAGIFVPVVIGLAS
-436 LAFIV
+436 LAFMV
-441 WWVWGS
+441 WWVWGT
-447 SLAVLP
+447 SLTALP

-501 EILEQA
+501 EILEQV
-507 QKIDTVVFDKTGTL
+507 QKVDTVVFDKTGTL

-531 FIPPEQDMNDI
+531 AIASDQDMNDI
-542 ELLSLAASLEK
+542 ELLALAAALEK

-566 AAKRDILLAP
+566 ANKRDMVLPP
-576 MEDFRALPGFGVQA
+576 MQDFVVLPGFGAQA
-590 RVDGHDVVLGNRKLM
+590 RVDGHTVVIGNRKLM

-610 DLSGVE
+610 DLSSVE
-616 NELEEWTREGKTPM
+616 TELGAWTREGKTPM
-630 LVQVDGRLGGVMAA
+630 LVQVDGRLGGVIAA
-644 ADQIKPHAIEA
+644 ADQIKPHAKEA

-670 GDHALTARAVA
+670 GDHARTAQAVA
-681 DVLGI
+681 DVLEI

-692 VLPGDKANE
+692 VLPSDKANA
-701 VKQLMEQ
+701 VKRLMEQ

-736 GTDIA
+736 GTDVA

-749 MSQNLNAVV
+749 MSCNLNAVV

-787 IAAGLLYPT
+787 IAAGVLYPA

-826 FKPTRESAR
+826 FKPNR
-835 S
+835 

>member
-1 MSETNSIKGR
+1 MSETPTVQGQ
-11 HIVLPVKGMSCASC
+11 HITLPVKGMSCASC
-25 AARIEKKVGEVDG
+25 AARIEKKVGELEG
-38 VDQAGVNFGAESVTV
+38 VDYAGVNFGSESITV
-53 DFDPDRTSPESIIQT
+53 DFDPNRASPDSIMQT
-68 IKKIGFSVPTV
+68 IKNIGFNVPTV
-79 KRTFPVEAMTCASCV
+79 KKTFPVEGMTCASCV

-122 YLESRLGMKDFQD
+122 YLESQLGTKDFQE
-135 ALEQIGYHVP
+135 ALKQIGFHVP
-145 QEEIENLSNRDL
+145 QGEVEDFSNRGL

-167 LLTLKLVF
+167 LLTLKLAV
-175 SGFAG
+175 SSLA
-180 ALIMAGGMRDTLG
+180 ALLIMAGGMRDTLG
-193 FLPAWE
+193 FLPEWQ
-199 PATYHFLF
+199 PATYHLIF

-219 WQFYRGAWTG
+219 GQFYKGTWTG

-244 TSVAYAYSVFAT
+244 TTVAYAYSVFAT
-256 FFPSALKTFGSEV
+256 FFPSSLRQFGPEV
-269 LVYYDTSAMIITLV
+269 LVYYDTSAMIIALV
-283 LMGRLLEA
+283 LMGRLLES
-291 RAKGRASDAIKK
+291 RAKGHASDAIKK
-303 LIGLQPKTARV
+303 LMGLQPKTARV

-320 LDIPVEQVVQD
+320 LDIPVEQVVQG

-360 TGESIPVEKQV
+360 TGESMPVEKQV
-371 GDPVI
+371 GDSII

-391 RLGKD
+391 HLGKD

-412 KAPAQRLAD
+412 KAPVQRLAD
-421 QVAGIFVPTVIGLAS
+421 QVAGIFVPAVIALAS

-441 WWVWGS
+441 WWAWGDS
-447 SLAVLP
+447 IAALP

-507 QKIDTVVFDKTGTL
+507 QRINTVVFDKTGTL

-531 FIPPEQDMNDI
+531 AIPPDQDMNDI
-542 ELLSLAASLEK
+542 ELLGLVASLEK

-558 LGEAVVAA
+558 LGEAVVTAA
-566 AAKRDILLAP
+566 QKRDIVLLP
-576 MEDFRALPGFGVQA
+576 MQDFRVLPGFGAQA
-590 RVDGHDVVLGNRKLM
+590 RVDGHDVVVGNRKLM
-605 EEAGL
+605 EDAGL
-610 DLSGVE
+610 DLSSLE
-616 NELEEWTREGKTPM
+616 TELDVWTREGKTPM
-630 LVQVDGRLGGVMAA
+630 LVQVDGRLGGVIAA
-644 ADQIKPHAIEA
+644 ADQIKPYAQEA
-655 VARLKQKGMKVVMIT
+655 VARLKRKGMKVVMIT
-670 GDHALTARAVA
+670 GDNAHTARAVA

-701 VKQLMEQ
+701 VKRLMAE

-749 MSQNLNAVV
+749 MSRNLNAVA

-787 IAAGLLYPT
+787 IAAGVLYPA

-811 FSSVSVVSNSLLLKR
+811 FSSVSVVTNSLLLKR
-826 FKPTRESAR
+826 FRPSGKSVR
-835 S
+835 